1 MLGDDPEEHERRHA
15 VEGTQRARDPTGF
28 GVLPAYLLACPH
40 ASPPPA
46 NRLVPTQLTT
56 SASRLLDAQVQL
68 VRMRNGV
75 ARHV

>member
-15 VEGTQRARDPTGF
+15 IEGTQHARDPTGF
-28 GVLPAYLLACPH
+28 WALPAYLLACSQPP
-40 ASPPPA
+40 PPPA
-46 NRLVPTQLTT
+46 NRLVPTQLTM
-56 SASRLLDAQVQL
+56 SACGLLDAQVQL